1 MKGKLNLFQA
11 TMLRWRDLHPYSAVH
26 AVHVGAPLD
35 GDRLASTIAAALEQS
50 GLTGLAVDAT
60 RARYH
65 FHGGPARVSLRTVIG
80 SADVRDDL
88 RREFEY
94 EINAPFASGETLDP
108 FRFFALRGNDC
119 FVLGLA
125 YDHFIAGGDSIV
137 ALLKRIVE
145 SYAAAPGSE
154 LHVKPWA
161 LYPRTYS
168 RLFLRRA
175 GSLIAGLSSL
185 PRLVGNSRHAH
196 RPGRFTAGDAR
207 NSVLLFSI
215 PASDAGR
222 IRDAA
227 QRWAVT
233 LNDIFIAA
241 TLIALAPLT
250 PERADSRRHRVAVAS
265 IMNIRRELAPSADDS
280 FGQFL
285 GSLQIAHHVPAGISL
300 EQLAR
305 EVHQQTSMIKRK
317 RLYLQTLLA
326 LAANGFVWR
335 FLSMEQ
341 RHGFYAKHY
350 PVWAGITM
358 LNVDAQWS
366 CPPNDVGFTY
376 ARVASTGPLA
386 PMVLA
391 VTTAGDDLEVGISYR
406 AGIVPPA
413 KLEAMIAGFKQ
424 CVQALAL

>member
-26 AVHVGAPLD
+26 AVHVGSPLD
-35 GDRLASTIAAALEQS
+35 GDRLASTIAAALEQA
-50 GLTGLAVDAT
+50 GLTGLALDQAH
-60 RARYH
+60 ARYH
-65 FHGGPARVSLRTVIG
+65 FDGGPARVSLRTVTG
-80 SADVRDDL
+80 SGELRADL
-88 RREFEY
+88 AREFEY
-94 EINAPFASGETLDP
+94 EINTPFGSGETLDP
-108 FRFFALRGNDC
+108 FRFFAIRGSGC

-137 ALLKRIVE
+137 ALLRRIVE
-145 SYAAAPGSE
+145 AYGAAADSE
-154 LHVKPWA
+154 LPVKRWS

-185 PRLVGNSRHAH
+185 PRLIGNSRHAH
-196 RPGRFTAGDAR
+196 RPGRFSAGDAR
-207 NSVLLFSI
+207 NGVLLFSI
-215 PASDAGR
+215 AAADAAR

-227 QRWAVT
+227 RSWGVT
-233 LNDIFIAA
+233 LNDIFLAA
-241 TLIALAPLT
+241 ALIALAPLT

-265 IMNIRRELAPSADDS
+265 IMNIRRELAPPADDS

-285 GSLQIAHHVPAGISL
+285 GSLQVAHPVPCGISL
-300 EQLAR
+300 KQLAR

-326 LAANGFVWR
+326 LAVNGFVWR
-335 FLSMEQ
+335 FLSLEQ

-366 CPPNDVGFTY
+366 CPPNADGFSY

-391 VTTAGDDLEVGISYR
+391 VTAAGDDLEVGISYR
-406 AGIVPPA
+406 AGVIPPA
-413 KLEAMIAGFKQ
+413 KLEAMVTGFKQ
-424 CVQALAL
+424 CVQAFAL